1 MNNQGLHGGNTME
14 NKVFEVCKKYSDD
27 LIKFTQELVKTR
39 SYSDEEGSIVE
50 KVLNK
55 IHFNINKKEK

>member
-1 MNNQGLHGGNTME
+1 ME

-39 SYSDEEGSIVE
+39 SYSDEEGAIAE
-50 KVLNK
+50 KVLN
-55 IHFNINKKEK
+55 IL